1 MTPTLAKMQYHSLSE
16 SLPVVSKMIDATKD
30 REIRNRLVM
39 RLALLDQKLAELR
52 DALGLPGLTVD
63 GNSDDKVDFEDYR

>member
-1 MTPTLAKMQYHSLSE
+1 MTPILAKMQYHSLSE

-52 DALGLPGLTVD
+52 DALGLPGITA
-63 GNSDDKVDFEDYR
+63 